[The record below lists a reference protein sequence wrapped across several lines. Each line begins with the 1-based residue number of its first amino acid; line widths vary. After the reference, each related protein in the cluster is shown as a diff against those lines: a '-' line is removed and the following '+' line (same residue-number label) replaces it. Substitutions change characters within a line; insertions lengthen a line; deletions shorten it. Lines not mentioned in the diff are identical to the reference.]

1 MTPLHLHSVNFHFR
15 CSNSATRL
23 PTRTDFTILVP
34 RWPVHDKHD
43 NNGHG
48 VSGRSARPTAT
59 SGDPPRLLGE
69 HFSTFTPKGPVNTVK
84 RDLFE
89 EDHDQFRELAAEFNT
104 RVVAPGYA
112 SWEKEHRIPRE
123 VWQAAGENGLLGLAV
138 PEEFG
143 GMGIDDYRFRVV
155 LDEEF
160 VRAGHLAV
168 ALAFH
173 LHDDLVLP
181 YLIAHG
187 SQDLK
192 ERWLPRMVDG
202 STITSCAFTEPGA
215 GSDLRG
221 VRTKAVRDGDDW
233 LISGQKTF
241 IGNAAHGDAAL
252 VLARTEG
259 SGTRAGADS
268 FTLFMVERSEGYSN
282 GKPFDKMGLRASDTA
297 ELFFDEVR
305 VSDADRVGEI
315 GAGLGYVKA
324 HLPQARLAIAVASSA
339 ISTAAF
345 AQAKE
350 HVSNRSTFGQ
360 LVADY
365 QNTRF
370 ELADLKTES
379 HVTEVFVDRAV
390 QAFNEGQLS
399 AEEAAEV
406 KLFAS
411 EKARTLTDRALQLHG
426 GYGYIME
433 YPIAQS
439 FTASRLLTI
448 FGGTSEIMR
457 ETIGR
462 AL

>member
-1 MTPLHLHSVNFHFR
+1 M
-15 CSNSATRL
+15 
-23 PTRTDFTILVP
+23 
-34 RWPVHDKHD
+34 
-43 NNGHG
+43 
-48 VSGRSARPTAT
+48 
-59 SGDPPRLLGE
+59 
-69 HFSTFTPKGPVNTVK
+69 K
-84 RDLFE
+84 RALFE
-89 EDHDQFRELAAEFNT
+89 EDHEQFRELALEFNS
-104 RVVAPGYA
+104 REISGKYA
-112 SWEKEHRIPRE
+112 QWEKDHQIPRE
-123 VWQAAGENGLLGLAV
+123 VWQSAGENGLLGLAV

-143 GMGIDDYRFRVV
+143 GMGIEDYRFRVV

-160 VRAGHLAV
+160 VRSGHLAV

-181 YLIAHG
+181 YVLAYG

-192 ERWLPRMVDG
+192 QRWLPRFVDG

-221 VRTKAVRDGDDW
+221 VRTKAVRDGEDW
-233 LISGQKTF
+233 LLSGQKTF
-241 IGNAAHGDAAL
+241 IGNGAYGDAAV
-252 VLARTEG
+252 VLARTDG
-259 SGTRAGADS
+259 LTTRAGEDS
-268 FTLFMVERSEGYSN
+268 FSLFMVERSEGYSN
-282 GKPFDKMGLRASDTA
+282 GQPFDKMGLRASDTA

-305 VSDADRVGEI
+305 VSDADLIGEVGK
-315 GAGLGYVKA
+315 GLSYVKEQ
-324 HLPQARLAIAVASSA
+324 LPQARLAIAVAASA
-339 ISTAAF
+339 IGSAAF
-345 AQAKE
+345 EQALAHAGE
-350 HVSNRSTFGQ
+350 RSAFSQVLTEF
-360 LVADY
+360 

-379 HVTEVFVDRAV
+379 HVTQGFVDRAV
-390 QAFNEGQLS
+390 LAFNEGELNAQ
-399 AEEAAEV
+399 EAAEV
-406 KLFAS
+406 KLWAS
-411 EKARTLTDRALQLHG
+411 ESAKRLTDRALQIHG